1 MSPEMSFREPVN
13 FPYKSLED
21 IPPNVL
27 AMLKKDPNFDLETFL
42 TKVGWSDADKTRI
55 QEKLRGTVSSGVRKG
70 EKDEAWG
77 LYSPMSDMS
86 FLNYQKFGESEP
98 LLERFDIKSP
108 SDADKVQTI
117 LHEMRHGKMKEPWFM
132 KSSAIPKWVR
142 EYEER
147 GEPHYLDKDIKD
159 KHSQYR
165 DTQKDVSGEELF
177 VRFMDQRFG
186 DVAEPGTIAG
196 SDYKPYFD
204 KILKDHWEP
213 YAKRYEDILKEEK
226 RVKSKPYGLAGGGI
240 AGMLGE
246 PAYED
251 EEHRVPYKDGKTGF
265 KLYPKA
271 SLNISENPAE
281 TLEGKD
287 IPGET
292 VGIKNLNYGGTLI
305 GEKDG
310 LYGGIDYLKIKNKID
325 FMKENQTLFKDTT
338 DDEKMDFI
346 FGKKGDN
353 YDIRFKTDKDF
364 DNKQLTLNWTFNEG
378 GRAGYKDGRGPK
390 MSRRNFLKIMGGL
403 AALPVV
409 GKLFKFTKPLAK
421 TAKVA
426 DLTSVPIGNAAG
438 MPAWFKPLV
447 NKVIK
452 EGDDVTKKF
461 ATQERQVVHKTE
473 LPDSKTDV
481 MVTQNLNTGDV
492 VVDIGLQKHGF
503 ADGKF
508 GQPVRL
514 EYKASE
520 EIEPVI
526 NSWTGKVDT
535 KGKKTPE
542 EFNVEEAEFTG
553 GHPENVKFEEVTVNK
568 FGKHESNF
576 DEVEAFA
583 KGKTKKGARKV
594 SESFDKMNEDIADRF
609 ANYPRPDD
617 YASGGRV
624 PRSGGGIMKLL
635 KTILKK
641 TPKKSY
647 ERVDLKKLLKGKDK
661 IPVYSGSMKRSSNTW
676 KSFVE
681 DAEKLGT
688 TPEKIAKDKFKGQ
701 WFTPFRSYAESFM
714 NPKDLTSKMRTV
726 ELTPKEI
733 AIAKRYVEKVNKKDM
748 LVSMRKKLNI
758 KPFPKQSITT
768 SENLVLIPRYKLKK
782 LKKENRIMTDY
793 LIKDK
798 IKSKLGLA
806 EGGVAGMLGE

>member
-1 MSPEMSFREPVN
+1 MAISLIRKWVTKQLTKPKEKGLMSLPSKGNIDMGEMMVKEKLFRNGIDDKLIQSEKQLESTLDSLNAFEKARLKRDYDQHVGTTRTGEKNYLYTRKKVKKPSAKILKFPKERNIIDETEDFADGGIAGMLGERTGFKRGTKPKKKKKKKKSKKIFDFGPIYTSPEFAFREPVN

-77 LYSPMSDMS
+77 LYSPRADMS

-452 EGDDVTKKF
+452 EGEEIGSG
-461 ATQERQVVHKTE
+461 AERVIVHKTK
-473 LPDSKTDV
+473 LPNSKTDV
-481 MVTQNLNTGDV
+481 YVNQNLNTGDV
-492 VVDIGLQKHGF
+492 TVDFGMEKHGF
-503 ADGKF
+503 PDGKF

-520 EIEPVI
+520 EIPV
-526 NSWTGKVDT
+526 
-535 KGKKTPE
+535 KGKKGSIKTKE

-553 GHPENVKFEEVTVNK
+553 GHPENIKFEESTVSK
-568 FGKHESNF
+568 FGNHETNF
-576 DEVEAFA
+576 DEVEKFA
-583 KGKTKKGARKV
+583 TGKVKKVKTKLK
-594 SESFDKMNEDIADRF
+594 
-609 ANYPRPDD
+609 PRPMDQKNID
-617 YASGGRV
+617 FASGGRV
-624 PRSGGGIMKLL
+624 PLGGGGI
-635 KTILKK
+635 
-641 TPKKSY
+641 
-647 ERVDLKKLLKGKDK
+647 
-661 IPVYSGSMKRSSNTW
+661 
-676 KSFVE
+676 
-681 DAEKLGT
+681 
-688 TPEKIAKDKFKGQ
+688 
-701 WFTPFRSYAESFM
+701 
-714 NPKDLTSKMRTV
+714 
-726 ELTPKEI
+726 
-733 AIAKRYVEKVNKKDM
+733 
-748 LVSMRKKLNI
+748 
-758 KPFPKQSITT
+758 
-768 SENLVLIPRYKLKK
+768 
-782 LKKENRIMTDY
+782 
-793 LIKDK
+793 
-798 IKSKLGLA
+798 
-806 EGGVAGMLGE
+806 AGMLGE

>member
-1 MSPEMSFREPVN
+1 MAISLIRKWVTKQLTKPKEKGLMSLPSKGNIDMGEMMVKEKLFRNGIDDKLIQSEKQLESTLDSLNAFEKARLKRDYDQHVGTTRTGEKNYLYTRKKVKKPSAKILKFPKERNIIDETEDFADGGIAGMLGERTGFKRGTKPKKKKKKKKSKKIFDFGPIYTSPEFAFREPVN

-55 QEKLRGTVSSGVRKG
+55 QEKLRRTVSSGVRKG

-77 LYSPMSDMS
+77 LYSPRADMS

-353 YDIRFKTDKDF
+353 YDIRFKTDKDLENSYLTWNWKF
-364 DNKQLTLNWTFNEG
+364 NKG
-378 GRAGYKDGRGPK
+378 GRAGFAGGGMGR
-390 MSRRNFLKIMGGL
+390 RAFLKLM
-403 AALPVV
+403 AALGLTGAAAKYGLPTLL
-409 GKLFKFTKPLAK
+409 KKAAPKFIP
-421 TAKVA
+421 KVA
-426 DLTSVPIGNAAG
+426 QTNAVG
-438 MPAWFKPLV
+438 MPPWFPSLIK
-447 NKVIK
+447 KVIK
-452 EGDDVTKKF
+452 EGEEMKVTEYDRLV
-461 ATQERQVVHKTE
+461 THKSQ
-473 LPDSKTDV
+473 LPDSKTDIYV
-481 MVTQNLNTGDV
+481 NQDLNTGDV
-492 VVDIGLQKHGF
+492 WVDIGSGKHGWSSGYHGQPTRLVLQKGEWVEPDVLKPG
-503 ADGKF
+503 AK
-508 GQPVRL
+508 GQ
-514 EYKASE
+514 
-520 EIEPVI
+520 
-526 NSWTGKVDT
+526 
-535 KGKKTPE
+535 KTQD
-542 EFNVEEAEFTG
+542 EFFIEEAEFTG
-553 GHPENVKFEEVTVNK
+553 GHPENIKFEESTVSK
-568 FGKHESNF
+568 FGNHETNF
-576 DEVEAFA
+576 DEVEKFA
-583 KGKTKKGARKV
+583 TGKVKKVKTKLK
-594 SESFDKMNEDIADRF
+594 
-609 ANYPRPDD
+609 PRPMDQKNID
-617 YASGGRV
+617 FASGGRV
-624 PRSGGGIMKLL
+624 PLGGGGI
-635 KTILKK
+635 
-641 TPKKSY
+641 
-647 ERVDLKKLLKGKDK
+647 
-661 IPVYSGSMKRSSNTW
+661 
-676 KSFVE
+676 
-681 DAEKLGT
+681 
-688 TPEKIAKDKFKGQ
+688 
-701 WFTPFRSYAESFM
+701 
-714 NPKDLTSKMRTV
+714 
-726 ELTPKEI
+726 
-733 AIAKRYVEKVNKKDM
+733 
-748 LVSMRKKLNI
+748 
-758 KPFPKQSITT
+758 
-768 SENLVLIPRYKLKK
+768 
-782 LKKENRIMTDY
+782 
-793 LIKDK
+793 
-798 IKSKLGLA
+798 
-806 EGGVAGMLGE
+806 AGMLGE